1 MMCLEIRK
9 KNHPCISISPLVN
22 CCSVCKIT
30 CTVKIRHCKFASFHK
45 FKYAGVFN
53 LKVCMII
60 KHSSMCK
67 IILVNDFV
75 FVTPLPLLTVLIA
88 ILLKETTLKGG
99 EGGGQCY
106 ISQMHVKQIFWV
118 KNAGFSLECLN
129 IFATSCSWLCRE
141 SQGI

>member
-1 MMCLEIRK
+1 
-9 KNHPCISISPLVN
+9 
-22 CCSVCKIT
+22 
-30 CTVKIRHCKFASFHK
+30 
-45 FKYAGVFN
+45 
-53 LKVCMII
+53 MII

-75 FVTPLPLLTVLIA
+75 FVTSLPLLTMLLT

-106 ISQMHVKQIFWV
+106 ISQMHVKKIFWV
-118 KNAGFSLECLN
+118 KKAGFSSECLN
-129 IFATSCSWLCRE
+129 IFATGCSWLCRE